1 MSNDFDLIAQPRE
14 TGKGTSSSR
23 RLRRSG
29 FVPGVIY
36 GAGKETIT
44 LTIDHN
50 QLLRKLNIDNFLSS
64 IISIQIDDKK
74 EDVLIKDIQVH
85 PSKQQVMHLDFLR
98 IKSDEVIRVKV
109 PVIFLNEDSA
119 IGVKLEGGT
128 VTPLMTEI
136 EVSCLPRDLPEN
148 LEIDIIDMKVD
159 DMLYL
164 EDIQLPDGV
173 EIPLLTQEEPNNE
186 LVVAIRVLRIAEEEV
201 VEEGEL
207 EDGEEGAEDE
217 DSDGDQET
225 TEEESESNSD

>member
-201 VEEGEL
+201 VEDVEL
-207 EDGEEGAEDE
+207 EEGEEGAE

>member
-1 MSNDFDLIAQPRE
+1 MSNDFDLIAELRE
-14 TGKGTSSSR
+14 QEKGTSSSR

-29 FVPGVIY
+29 FVPGIIY
-36 GAGKETIT
+36 GAGKETIS

-50 QLLRKLNIDNFLSS
+50 QLLRKLNVDNFLSS
-64 IISIQIDDKK
+64 IISIQINDKK

-109 PVIFLNEDSA
+109 PVIFLNEESA

-128 VTPLMTEI
+128 VTPLMNEI
-136 EVSCLPRDLPEN
+136 EVSCLPKNLPEN
-148 LEIDIIDMKVD
+148 LQIDIIDMKVD

-164 EDIQLPDGV
+164 EDIELPDGV

-186 LVVAIRVLRIAEEEV
+186 LVVAIRVLRIAEEA
-201 VEEGEL
+201 VEDVEL
-207 EDGEEGAEDE
+207 EEGAEGDE
-217 DSDGDQET
+217 DEESDGDQET

>member
-1 MSNDFDLIAQPRE
+1 MSNDFDLIAELRE
-14 TGKGTSSSR
+14 QGKGTSSSR

-29 FVPGVIY
+29 FVPGIIY
-36 GAGKETIT
+36 GAGKETIS

-50 QLLRKLNIDNFLSS
+50 QLLRKLNVDNFLSS
-64 IISIQIDDKK
+64 IISIQINDKK

-109 PVIFLNEDSA
+109 PVIFLNEESA

-128 VTPLMTEI
+128 VTPLMNEI
-136 EVSCLPRDLPEN
+136 EVSCLPKNLPEN

-164 EDIQLPDGV
+164 EDIELPDGV

-186 LVVAIRVLRIAEEEV
+186 LVVAIRVLRIAEEA
-201 VEEGEL
+201 VEDVEL
-207 EDGEEGAEDE
+207 EEDAEDE
-217 DSDGDQET
+217 ESDGDQET

>member
-1 MSNDFDLIAQPRE
+1 MSNDFDLIAELRE
-14 TGKGTSSSR
+14 QGKGTSSSR

-29 FVPGVIY
+29 FVPGIIY
-36 GAGKETIT
+36 GAGKETIS

-50 QLLRKLNIDNFLSS
+50 QLLRKLNVDNFLSS
-64 IISIQIDDKK
+64 IISIQINDKK

-109 PVIFLNEDSA
+109 PVIFLNEESA

-128 VTPLMTEI
+128 VTPLMNEI
-136 EVSCLPRDLPEN
+136 EVSCLPKNLPEN

-164 EDIQLPDGV
+164 EDIELPDGV

-186 LVVAIRVLRIAEEEV
+186 LVVAIRVLRIAEEA
-201 VEEGEL
+201 VEDVEL
-207 EDGEEGAEDE
+207 EEGAEDAE
-217 DSDGDQET
+217 DEESDGDQET

>member
-1 MSNDFDLIAQPRE
+1 MSNDFDLVAELRE
-14 TGKGTSSSR
+14 QGKGTSSSR

-29 FVPGVIY
+29 FVPGIIY
-36 GAGKETIT
+36 GAGKETIS

-50 QLLRKLNIDNFLSS
+50 QLLRKLNVDNFLSS
-64 IISIQIDDKK
+64 IISIQINDKK

-98 IKSDEVIRVKV
+98 IKSDEIIRVSV
-109 PVIFLNEDSA
+109 PVIFLNEESA

-128 VTPLMTEI
+128 VTPLMNEI
-136 EVSCLPRDLPEN
+136 EVSCLPKNLPEN
-148 LEIDIIDMKVD
+148 LQIDIIDMKVD

-164 EDIQLPDGV
+164 EDIELPDGV

-186 LVVAIRVLRIAEEEV
+186 LVVAIRVLRIAEEA
-201 VEEGEL
+201 VEDVEL
-207 EDGEEGAEDE
+207 EEGAEDAE
-217 DSDGDQET
+217 DEESDGDQET

>member
-1 MSNDFDLIAQPRE
+1 MSNDFDLIAELRE
-14 TGKGTSSSR
+14 QEKGTSSSR

-29 FVPGVIY
+29 FVPGIIY
-36 GAGKETIT
+36 GAGQETIS

-64 IISIQIDDKK
+64 IISIQINDKK

-109 PVIFLNEDSA
+109 PVIFLNEESA

-128 VTPLMTEI
+128 VTPLMNEI
-136 EVSCLPRDLPEN
+136 EVSCLPKNLPEN

-159 DMLYL
+159 DMFYL
-164 EDIQLPDGV
+164 EDIELPDGV

-186 LVVAIRVLRIAEEEV
+186 LVVAIRVLRIAEEA
-201 VEEGEL
+201 VEEVEL
-207 EDGEEGAEDE
+207 EEGVEGAEDE
-217 DSDGDQET
+217 ESEGDQET

>member
-1 MSNDFDLIAQPRE
+1 MSNDFDLIAELRE
-14 TGKGTSSSR
+14 QGKGTSSSR

-29 FVPGVIY
+29 FVPGIIY
-36 GAGKETIT
+36 GAGKETIS

-50 QLLRKLNIDNFLSS
+50 QLLRKLNVDNFLSS
-64 IISIQIDDKK
+64 IISIQINDKK

-98 IKSDEVIRVKV
+98 IKSDEIIRVSV
-109 PVIFLNEDSA
+109 PVIFLNEESA

-128 VTPLMTEI
+128 VTPLMNEI
-136 EVSCLPRDLPEN
+136 EVSCLPKNLPEN

-164 EDIQLPDGV
+164 EDIELPDGV

-186 LVVAIRVLRIAEEEV
+186 LVVAIRVLRIAEEA
-201 VEEGEL
+201 VEDVEL
-207 EDGEEGAEDE
+207 EEDAEDE
-217 DSDGDQET
+217 ESDGDQET

>member
-1 MSNDFDLIAQPRE
+1 MSNDFDLIAELRE
-14 TGKGTSSSR
+14 QEKGTSSSR

-29 FVPGVIY
+29 FVPGIIY
-36 GAGKETIT
+36 GAGKETIS

-50 QLLRKLNIDNFLSS
+50 QLLRKLNVDNFLSS
-64 IISIQIDDKK
+64 IISIQINDKK

-98 IKSDEVIRVKV
+98 IKSDEIIRVSV
-109 PVIFLNEDSA
+109 PVIFLNEESA

-128 VTPLMTEI
+128 VTPLMNEI
-136 EVSCLPRDLPEN
+136 EVSCLPKNLPEN

-164 EDIQLPDGV
+164 EDIELPDGV

-186 LVVAIRVLRIAEEEV
+186 LVVAIRVLRIAEEA
-201 VEEGEL
+201 VEDVEL
-207 EDGEEGAEDE
+207 EEGAEDAE
-217 DSDGDQET
+217 DEESDGDQET

>member
-1 MSNDFDLIAQPRE
+1 MSNDFDLVAELRE
-14 TGKGTSSSR
+14 QGKGTSSSR

-29 FVPGVIY
+29 FVPGIIY
-36 GAGKETIT
+36 GAGQETIS

-50 QLLRKLNIDNFLSS
+50 QLLRKLNVDNFLSS
-64 IISIQIDDKK
+64 IISIQINDKK

-109 PVIFLNEDSA
+109 PVIFLNEESA

-128 VTPLMTEI
+128 VTPLMNEI
-136 EVSCLPRDLPEN
+136 EVSCLPKNLPEN

-159 DMLYL
+159 DMFYL
-164 EDIQLPDGV
+164 EDIELPDGV

-186 LVVAIRVLRIAEEEV
+186 LVVAIRVLRIAEEA
-201 VEEGEL
+201 VEDVEL
-207 EDGEEGAEDE
+207 EEGAEDAE
-217 DSDGDQET
+217 DEESDGDQET

>member
-1 MSNDFDLIAQPRE
+1 MSNDFDLVAELRE
-14 TGKGTSSSR
+14 QGKGTSSSR

-29 FVPGVIY
+29 FVPGIIY
-36 GAGKETIT
+36 GAGKETIS

-50 QLLRKLNIDNFLSS
+50 QLLRKLNVDNFLSS
-64 IISIQIDDKK
+64 IISIQINDKK

-98 IKSDEVIRVKV
+98 IKSDEIIRVSV
-109 PVIFLNEDSA
+109 PVIFLNEESA

-128 VTPLMTEI
+128 VTPLMNEI
-136 EVSCLPRDLPEN
+136 EVSCLPKNLPEN

-164 EDIQLPDGV
+164 EDIELPDGV

-186 LVVAIRVLRIAEEEV
+186 LVVAIRVLRIAEEA
-201 VEEGEL
+201 VEDVEL
-207 EDGEEGAEDE
+207 EEGAEGDE
-217 DSDGDQET
+217 DEESDGDQET

>member
-1 MSNDFDLIAQPRE
+1 MSNDFDLIAELRE
-14 TGKGTSSSR
+14 QEKGTSSSR

-29 FVPGVIY
+29 FVPGIIY
-36 GAGKETIT
+36 GAGKETIS

-50 QLLRKLNIDNFLSS
+50 QLLRKLNVDNFLSS
-64 IISIQIDDKK
+64 IISIQINDKK

-98 IKSDEVIRVKV
+98 IKSDEIIRVSV
-109 PVIFLNEDSA
+109 PVIFLNEESA

-128 VTPLMTEI
+128 VTPLMNEI
-136 EVSCLPRDLPEN
+136 EVSCLPKNLPEN

-159 DMLYL
+159 DMFYL
-164 EDIQLPDGV
+164 EDIELPDGV

-186 LVVAIRVLRIAEEEV
+186 LVVAIRVLRIAEEA
-201 VEEGEL
+201 VEEVEL
-207 EDGEEGAEDE
+207 EEGVEGAEDE
-217 DSDGDQET
+217 ESEGDQET

>member
-1 MSNDFDLIAQPRE
+1 MSNDFDLVAELRE
-14 TGKGTSSSR
+14 QGKGTSSSR

-29 FVPGVIY
+29 FVPGIIY
-36 GAGKETIT
+36 GAGKETIS

-50 QLLRKLNIDNFLSS
+50 QLLRKLNVDNFLSS
-64 IISIQIDDKK
+64 IISIQINDKK

-98 IKSDEVIRVKV
+98 IKSDEIIRVSV
-109 PVIFLNEDSA
+109 PVIFLNEESA

-128 VTPLMTEI
+128 VTPLMNEI
-136 EVSCLPRDLPEN
+136 EVSCLPKNLPEN
-148 LEIDIIDMKVD
+148 LQIDIIDMKVD

-164 EDIQLPDGV
+164 EDIELPDGV

-186 LVVAIRVLRIAEEEV
+186 LVVAIRVLRIAEEA
-201 VEEGEL
+201 VEEVEL
-207 EDGEEGAEDE
+207 EEGAEGAEDE
-217 DSDGDQET
+217 ESEGDQET

>member
-1 MSNDFDLIAQPRE
+1 MSNDFDLIAELRE
-14 TGKGTSSSR
+14 QEKGTSSSR

-29 FVPGVIY
+29 FVPGIIY
-36 GAGKETIT
+36 GAGKETIS

-50 QLLRKLNIDNFLSS
+50 QLLRKLNVDNFLSS
-64 IISIQIDDKK
+64 IISIQINDKK

-98 IKSDEVIRVKV
+98 IKSDEIIRVSV
-109 PVIFLNEDSA
+109 PVIFLNEESA

-128 VTPLMTEI
+128 VTPLMNEI
-136 EVSCLPRDLPEN
+136 EVSCLPKNLPEN

-164 EDIQLPDGV
+164 EDIELPDGV

-186 LVVAIRVLRIAEEEV
+186 LVVAIRVLRIAEEA
-201 VEEGEL
+201 VEDVEL
-207 EDGEEGAEDE
+207 EEDAEDE
-217 DSDGDQET
+217 ESDGDQET

>member
-1 MSNDFDLIAQPRE
+1 MSNDFDLIAELRE
-14 TGKGTSSSR
+14 QGKGTSSSR

-29 FVPGVIY
+29 FVPGIIY
-36 GAGKETIT
+36 GAGQETIS
-44 LTIDHN
+44 LAIDHN
-50 QLLRKLNIDNFLSS
+50 QLLRKLNVDNFLSS
-64 IISIQIDDKK
+64 IISIQINDKK

-109 PVIFLNEDSA
+109 PVIFLNEESA

-128 VTPLMTEI
+128 VTPLMNEI
-136 EVSCLPRDLPEN
+136 EVSCLPKNLPEN

-164 EDIQLPDGV
+164 EDIELPDGV

-186 LVVAIRVLRIAEEEV
+186 LVVAIRVLRIAEEA
-201 VEEGEL
+201 VEDVEL
-207 EDGEEGAEDE
+207 EEDAEDE
-217 DSDGDQET
+217 ESDGDQET

>member
-1 MSNDFDLIAQPRE
+1 MSNDFDLIAELRE
-14 TGKGTSSSR
+14 QGKGTSSSR

-29 FVPGVIY
+29 FVPGIIY
-36 GAGKETIT
+36 GAGKETIS

-50 QLLRKLNIDNFLSS
+50 QLLRKLNVDNFLSS
-64 IISIQIDDKK
+64 IISIQINDKK

-98 IKSDEVIRVKV
+98 IKSDEIIRVSV
-109 PVIFLNEDSA
+109 PVIFLNEESA

-128 VTPLMTEI
+128 VTPLMNEI
-136 EVSCLPRDLPEN
+136 EVSCLPKNLPEN

-164 EDIQLPDGV
+164 EDIELPDGV

-186 LVVAIRVLRIAEEEV
+186 LVVAIRVLRIAEEA
-201 VEEGEL
+201 VEDVEL
-207 EDGEEGAEDE
+207 EEGAEDAE
-217 DSDGDQET
+217 DEESDGDQET

>member
-1 MSNDFDLIAQPRE
+1 MSNDFDLVAELRE
-14 TGKGTSSSR
+14 QGKGTSSSR

-29 FVPGVIY
+29 FVPGIIY
-36 GAGKETIT
+36 GAGKETIS

-50 QLLRKLNIDNFLSS
+50 QLLRKLNVDNFLSS
-64 IISIQIDDKK
+64 IISIQINDKK

-98 IKSDEVIRVKV
+98 IKSDEIIRVSV
-109 PVIFLNEDSA
+109 PVIFLNEESA

-128 VTPLMTEI
+128 VTPLMNEI
-136 EVSCLPRDLPEN
+136 EVSCLPKNLPEN
-148 LEIDIIDMKVD
+148 LQIDIIDMKVD

-164 EDIQLPDGV
+164 EDIELPDGV

-186 LVVAIRVLRIAEEEV
+186 LVVAIRVLRIAEEA
-201 VEEGEL
+201 VEDVEL
-207 EDGEEGAEDE
+207 EEGAEDE
-217 DSDGDQET
+217 ESEGDQET

>member
-1 MSNDFDLIAQPRE
+1 MSNEFNLIAELRE
-14 TGKGTSSSR
+14 QGEGTSSSR

-29 FVPGVIY
+29 LVPGVIY
-36 GAGKETIT
+36 GAGKDTIK
-44 LTIDHN
+44 LSIDHN

-64 IISIQIDDKK
+64 IISININDKK

-109 PVIFLNEDSA
+109 PVIFLNADSA
-119 IGVKLEGGT
+119 TGVKLEGGT
-128 VTPLMTEI
+128 VTPLMNEI
-136 EVSCLPRDLPEN
+136 EVSCLPRDLPEH

-164 EDIQLPDGV
+164 EDIVLPSGV
-173 EIPLLTQEEPNNE
+173 EITLLTQEEPSNE
-186 LVVAIRVLRIAEEEV
+186 PVVAVRVLRIAEEV
-201 VEEGEL
+201 VEEVELGE
-207 EDGEEGAEDE
+207 GEEGAEE
-217 DSDGDQET
+217 TDSDGDEET

>member
-1 MSNDFDLIAQPRE
+1 MSNEFNLIAELRE
-14 TGKGTSSSR
+14 QGEGTSSSR

-29 FVPGVIY
+29 LVPGVIY
-36 GAGKETIT
+36 GAGKDTIK
-44 LTIDHN
+44 LSIDHN

-64 IISIQIDDKK
+64 IISININDKK

-119 IGVKLEGGT
+119 TGVKLEGGT
-128 VTPLMTEI
+128 VTPLMNEI
-136 EVSCLPRDLPEN
+136 EVSCLPRDLPEH

-164 EDIQLPDGV
+164 EDIVLPSGV
-173 EIPLLTQEEPNNE
+173 EITLLTQEEPSNE
-186 LVVAIRVLRIAEEEV
+186 PVVAVRVLRIAEEV
-201 VEEGEL
+201 VEEVELGE
-207 EDGEEGAEDE
+207 GEEGAEE
-217 DSDGDQET
+217 TDSDGDEET

>member
-1 MSNDFDLIAQPRE
+1 MSNEFNLIAELRE
-14 TGKGTSSSR
+14 QGEGTSSSR

-29 FVPGVIY
+29 LVPGVIY
-36 GAGKETIT
+36 GAGKDTIK
-44 LTIDHN
+44 LSIDHN

-64 IISIQIDDKK
+64 IISININDKK

-109 PVIFLNEDSA
+109 PVIFLNEESA
-119 IGVKLEGGT
+119 AGVKLEGGT
-128 VTPLMTEI
+128 VTPLMNEI
-136 EVSCLPRDLPEN
+136 EVSCLPRDLPEH

-164 EDIQLPDGV
+164 EDIVLPSGV
-173 EIPLLTQEEPNNE
+173 EITLLTQEEPSNE
-186 LVVAIRVLRIAEEEV
+186 PVVAVRVLRIAEE
-201 VEEGEL
+201 VELGE
-207 EDGEEGAEDE
+207 GEEGAEE
-217 DSDGDQET
+217 TDSDGDEET

>member
-1 MSNDFDLIAQPRE
+1 MSNDFDLIAELRE
-14 TGKGTSSSR
+14 QEKGTSSSR

-29 FVPGVIY
+29 FVPGIIY
-36 GAGKETIT
+36 GAGKETIS

-50 QLLRKLNIDNFLSS
+50 QLLRKLNVDNFLSS
-64 IISIQIDDKK
+64 IISIQINDKK

-109 PVIFLNEDSA
+109 PVIFLNEESA

-128 VTPLMTEI
+128 VTPLMNEI
-136 EVSCLPRDLPEN
+136 EVSCLPKNLPEN

-164 EDIQLPDGV
+164 EDIELPDGV

-186 LVVAIRVLRIAEEEV
+186 LVVAIRVLRIAEEA
-201 VEEGEL
+201 VEDVEL
-207 EDGEEGAEDE
+207 EEGAEDAE
-217 DSDGDQET
+217 DEESDGDQET

>member
-1 MSNDFDLIAQPRE
+1 
-14 TGKGTSSSR
+14 
-23 RLRRSG
+23 
-29 FVPGVIY
+29 
-36 GAGKETIT
+36 
-44 LTIDHN
+44 
-50 QLLRKLNIDNFLSS
+50 
-64 IISIQIDDKK
+64 
-74 EDVLIKDIQVH
+74 
-85 PSKQQVMHLDFLR
+85 
-98 IKSDEVIRVKV
+98 
-109 PVIFLNEDSA
+109 
-119 IGVKLEGGT
+119 
-128 VTPLMTEI
+128 MTEI

-201 VEEGEL
+201 VEDVEL
-207 EDGEEGAEDE
+207 EEGEEGAEDQ

>member
-1 MSNDFDLIAQPRE
+1 MSNDFDLIAELRE
-14 TGKGTSSSR
+14 QEKGTSSSR

-29 FVPGVIY
+29 FVPGIIY
-36 GAGKETIT
+36 GAGKETIS

-50 QLLRKLNIDNFLSS
+50 QLLRKLNVDNFLSS
-64 IISIQIDDKK
+64 IISIQINDKK

-109 PVIFLNEDSA
+109 PVIFLNEESA

-128 VTPLMTEI
+128 VTPLMNEI
-136 EVSCLPRDLPEN
+136 EVSCLPKNLPEN

-164 EDIQLPDGV
+164 EDIELPDGV

-186 LVVAIRVLRIAEEEV
+186 LVVAIRVLRIAEEA
-201 VEEGEL
+201 VEDVEL
-207 EDGEEGAEDE
+207 EEDAEDE
-217 DSDGDQET
+217 ESDGDQET

>member
-1 MSNDFDLIAQPRE
+1 MSNDFDLIAELRE
-14 TGKGTSSSR
+14 QEKGTSSSR

-29 FVPGVIY
+29 FVPGIIY
-36 GAGKETIT
+36 GAGKETIS

-50 QLLRKLNIDNFLSS
+50 QLLRKLNVDNFLSS
-64 IISIQIDDKK
+64 IISIQINDKK

-109 PVIFLNEDSA
+109 PVIFLNEESA

-128 VTPLMTEI
+128 VTPLMNEI
-136 EVSCLPRDLPEN
+136 EVSCLPKNLPEN

-159 DMLYL
+159 DMFYL
-164 EDIQLPDGV
+164 EDIELPDGV

-186 LVVAIRVLRIAEEEV
+186 LVVAIRVLRIAEEA
-201 VEEGEL
+201 VEEVEL
-207 EDGEEGAEDE
+207 EEGVEGAEDE
-217 DSDGDQET
+217 ESEGDQET

>member
-1 MSNDFDLIAQPRE
+1 MSNDFDLIAELRE
-14 TGKGTSSSR
+14 QEKGTSSSR

-29 FVPGVIY
+29 FVPGIIY
-36 GAGKETIT
+36 GAGKETIS

-50 QLLRKLNIDNFLSS
+50 QLLRKLNVDNFLSS
-64 IISIQIDDKK
+64 IISIQINDKK

-109 PVIFLNEDSA
+109 PVIFLNEESA

-128 VTPLMTEI
+128 VTPLMNEI
-136 EVSCLPRDLPEN
+136 EVSCLPKNLPEN

-159 DMLYL
+159 DMFYL
-164 EDIQLPDGV
+164 EDIELPDGV

-186 LVVAIRVLRIAEEEV
+186 LVVAIRVLRIAEEA
-201 VEEGEL
+201 VEDVEL
-207 EDGEEGAEDE
+207 EEGAEGDE
-217 DSDGDQET
+217 DEESDGDQET

>member
-1 MSNDFDLIAQPRE
+1 MSNEFNLIAELRE
-14 TGKGTSSSR
+14 QGEGTSSSR

-29 FVPGVIY
+29 LVPGVIY
-36 GAGKETIT
+36 GAGKDTIK
-44 LTIDHN
+44 LSIDHN

-64 IISIQIDDKK
+64 IISININDKK

-109 PVIFLNEDSA
+109 PVIFLNEESA
-119 IGVKLEGGT
+119 AGVKLEGGT
-128 VTPLMTEI
+128 VTPLMNEI
-136 EVSCLPRDLPEN
+136 EVSCLPRDLPEH

-164 EDIQLPDGV
+164 EDIVLPSGV
-173 EIPLLTQEEPNNE
+173 EITLLTQEEPSNE
-186 LVVAIRVLRIAEEEV
+186 PVVAVRVLRIAEEV
-201 VEEGEL
+201 VEEVELGE
-207 EDGEEGAEDE
+207 GEEGAEE
-217 DSDGDQET
+217 TDSDGDEET

>member
-1 MSNDFDLIAQPRE
+1 MSNDFDLVAELRE
-14 TGKGTSSSR
+14 QGKGTSSSR

-29 FVPGVIY
+29 FVPGIIY
-36 GAGKETIT
+36 GAGKETIS

-50 QLLRKLNIDNFLSS
+50 QLLRKLNVDNFLSS
-64 IISIQIDDKK
+64 IISIQINDKK

-98 IKSDEVIRVKV
+98 IKSDEIIRVSV
-109 PVIFLNEDSA
+109 PVIFLNEESA

-128 VTPLMTEI
+128 VTPLMNEI
-136 EVSCLPRDLPEN
+136 EVSCLPKNLPEN
-148 LEIDIIDMKVD
+148 LQIDIIDMKVD

-164 EDIQLPDGV
+164 EDIELPDGV

-186 LVVAIRVLRIAEEEV
+186 LVVAIRVLRIAEEA
-201 VEEGEL
+201 VEDVEL
-207 EDGEEGAEDE
+207 EEGAEGDE
-217 DSDGDQET
+217 DEESDGDQET

>member
-1 MSNDFDLIAQPRE
+1 MSNDFDLIAELRE
-14 TGKGTSSSR
+14 QEKGTSSSR

-29 FVPGVIY
+29 FVPGIIY
-36 GAGKETIT
+36 GAGKETIS

-50 QLLRKLNIDNFLSS
+50 QLLRKLNVDNFLSS
-64 IISIQIDDKK
+64 IISIQINDKK

-109 PVIFLNEDSA
+109 PVIFLNEESA

-128 VTPLMTEI
+128 VTPLMNEI
-136 EVSCLPRDLPEN
+136 EVSCLPKNLPEN

-164 EDIQLPDGV
+164 EDIELPDGV

-186 LVVAIRVLRIAEEEV
+186 LVVAIRVLRIAEEA
-201 VEEGEL
+201 VEEVEL
-207 EDGEEGAEDE
+207 EEGAEDE
-217 DSDGDQET
+217 ESDGDQET

>member
-1 MSNDFDLIAQPRE
+1 MSNDFDLIAELRE
-14 TGKGTSSSR
+14 QGKGTSSSR

-29 FVPGVIY
+29 FVPGIIY
-36 GAGKETIT
+36 GAGQETIS
-44 LTIDHN
+44 LAIDHN
-50 QLLRKLNIDNFLSS
+50 QLLRKLNVDNFLSS
-64 IISIQIDDKK
+64 NDKK

-109 PVIFLNEDSA
+109 PVIFLNEESA

-128 VTPLMTEI
+128 VTPLMNEI
-136 EVSCLPRDLPEN
+136 EVSCLPKNLPEN

-164 EDIQLPDGV
+164 EDIELPDGV

-186 LVVAIRVLRIAEEEV
+186 LVVAIRVLRIAEEA
-201 VEEGEL
+201 VEDVEL
-207 EDGEEGAEDE
+207 EEGAEDAE
-217 DSDGDQET
+217 DEESDGDQET